1 MLHGLE
7 SLPIPAHAA
16 LTIYTYFLRNILTPI
31 MQKVPLRACR
41 GMPRATVVRG
51 TGFATRA
58 QARQPSTP
66 NRVHLPLGLL
76 LRSRLF
82 PTQPRGYAVTLR
94 FTSVSWFGGDQ
105 IFTDW
110 IVCSHDHTR
119 GTVPGAHQRRVS
131 QSAQTFDAVRDAPA
145 LPLYQRKDII

>member
-16 LTIYTYFLRNILTPI
+16 LTIYTYFLRSILTPI
-31 MQKVPLRACR
+31 MQKIPLRACR
-41 GMPRATVVRG
+41 RIPRATVVLC

-94 FTSVSWFGGDQ
+94 FTSVSRFGGDQ

-110 IVCSHDHTR
+110 IVCSHDHTGR
-119 GTVPGAHQRRVS
+119 GASSHRIECSDALTHTTLVRTETVRRYPMHNL
-131 QSAQTFDAVRDAPA
+131 F
-145 LPLYQRKDII
+145 K